1 MFFLISCNIG
11 EILIIFVCMLAG
23 LPIPLRPIQLLWL
36 NLVTDG
42 APALALG
49 LEKGDPDI
57 MQRPP
62 RPAKESIINREM
74 FGGVAVQ
81 AVVMTAGGARCV
93 SVWA

>member
-1 MFFLISCNIG
+1 
-11 EILIIFVCMLAG
+11 MLAG

-57 MQRPP
+57 MKRPS
-62 RPAKESIINREM
+62 RPTKEPVINQDM
-74 FGGVAVQ
+74 LIGVVVQ
-81 AVVMTAGGARCV
+81 AIFMTGAVLAAFVYGLNRHPDNLED
-93 SVWA
+93 A